1 MPAAFRRTHRQADMA
16 PIQPL
21 IWRTHRQADMAP
33 IQPLIFDGGKCGY
46 LRAYKATASIQDDKA
61 RHHG

>member
-16 PIQPL
+16 PI
-21 IWRTHRQADMAP
+21 H
-33 IQPLIFDGGKCGY
+33 PLIFDGGKCGY
-46 LRAYKATASIQDDKA
+46 LRAYKATASIQDDQA